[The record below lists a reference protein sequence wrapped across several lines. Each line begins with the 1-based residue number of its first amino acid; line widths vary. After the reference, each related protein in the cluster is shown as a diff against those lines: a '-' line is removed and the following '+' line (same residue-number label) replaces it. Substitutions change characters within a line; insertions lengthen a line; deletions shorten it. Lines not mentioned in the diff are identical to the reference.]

1 MIATAGACNL
11 IDRQQTHYDIYCALM
26 WTCAVLEYGTA
37 VNSLSQR
44 MDVCALRRVR
54 CPMKLL
60 DRWYDVIHEQY
71 CYVFCQVKVQVYIH
85 YYIHTVAMYM
95 T

>member
-44 MDVCALRRVR
+44 MDVCALRRVK
-54 CPMKLL
+54 CPMKIL
-60 DRWYDVIHEQY
+60 DRWYDVMY
-71 CYVFCQVKVQVYIH
+71 CYVFCQVKVQVYT
-85 YYIHTVAMYM
+85 YIHTVAMCM